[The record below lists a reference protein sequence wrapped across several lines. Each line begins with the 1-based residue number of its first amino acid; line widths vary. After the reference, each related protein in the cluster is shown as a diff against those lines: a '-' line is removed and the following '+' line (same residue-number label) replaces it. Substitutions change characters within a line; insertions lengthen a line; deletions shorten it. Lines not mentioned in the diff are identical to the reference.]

1 MIFNDGSNFDY
12 HFIIKELV
20 NEFKEK
26 FGCLEENKKNHKTF
40 FVWIEK

>member
-12 HFIIKELV
+12 HLIIKELV

-26 FGCLEENKKNHKTF
+26 FGCLEEITKNYKTF
-40 FVWIEK
+40 FVSLEK